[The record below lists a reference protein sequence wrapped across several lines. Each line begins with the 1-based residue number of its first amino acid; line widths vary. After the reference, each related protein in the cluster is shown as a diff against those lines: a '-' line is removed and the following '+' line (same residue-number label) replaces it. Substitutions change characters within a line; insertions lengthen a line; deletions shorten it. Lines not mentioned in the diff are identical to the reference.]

1 MKKWIILYL
10 CGLLTVVFA
19 QAQDAKRNSILGRVE
34 QIRNSPLN
42 VAHVDSLRKLGFQ
55 LRETDSDLSKQLLDE
70 SLSKSI
76 QINDLNAISNAYR
89 VLGVWHSDFDELDSA
104 YYYYQLALKTAT
116 RNNNRYLMGG
126 TEFNLGNIKYWKGE
140 YDSCLYYFLRAAAIF
155 EDPDLLKDKTIN
167 VKGLDMRKSDLYGNL
182 STVFSTLKNK
192 EKAHEYVEKA
202 IAISKKYKNE
212 SGADA
217 YAYYMTLKA
226 DISSDEEGLRILLE
240 VLPQLEK
247 GSLDRGIVRNTYHNI
262 SSGYFNLGRMDSA
275 AVFARKSMK
284 LAEQLNMR
292 THVSGSHW
300 LLARIAVHEKQYA
313 EAERHIGA
321 AGAFFEH
328 TEDPEE
334 LRNYYS
340 LLRTLRYAQGRYREA
355 YDYSEQYH
363 NINDSLTRSEVV
375 RESFEREARY
385 QTEKKEAQIQLQ
397 QAQLK
402 QKNILNYILI
412 GGAAALA
419 IILLLSYRNYKHRQH
434 LQQIKIDE
442 LETEKQLTATE
453 AILKGEEQ
461 ERTRLAKDLHDGLG
475 GMLSGI
481 KYSFQNMKENLILTP
496 ENTLAFERSLDML
509 DSSIKEMRRVAHN
522 LMPEILVKYGLN
534 TALKEFCGEIDRNST
549 MRVNYQPIG
558 MENANIEQTTSVA
571 VYRIVQELVNNAM
584 KHASATQVLVQAHL
598 HEAENRLAVTVEDDG
613 QGFDTSALH
622 QSDGIGWKNIQ
633 NRVDFLKGKIDV
645 QSEPDKGTSVLIEIS
660 ETAKA

>member
-1 MKKWIILYL
+1 M
-10 CGLLTVVFA
+10 
-19 QAQDAKRNSILGRVE
+19 
-34 QIRNSPLN
+34 
-42 VAHVDSLRKLGFQ
+42 
-55 LRETDSDLSKQLLDE
+55 LDE
-70 SLSKSI
+70 SLRKSK

-89 VLGVWHSDFDELDSA
+89 VLGVWHSDFDELDTA
-104 YYYYQLALKTAT
+104 YYYYQLALQTAT
-116 RNNNRYLMGG
+116 KSNNRYLMGG

-155 EDPDLLKDKTIN
+155 EDPDLLKDKAID
-167 VKGLDMRKSDLYGNL
+167 VKALDMRKSDLYGNL

-192 EKAHEYVEKA
+192 EKAEEYVEKA

-226 DISSDEEGLRILLE
+226 DISSDEDGLRILLD

-247 GSLDRGIVRNTYHNI
+247 GGLDRGVVRNTYHNI
-262 SSGYFNLGRMDSA
+262 STGYFNLGRMDSA
-275 AVFARKSMK
+275 AVFARKSME
-284 LAEQLNMR
+284 LAAQLTMR

-300 LLARIAVHEKQYA
+300 LLARIAAHEKRYA
-313 EAERHIGA
+313 EAERHIEA

-355 YDYSEQYH
+355 YDYGEAYH

-397 QAQLK
+397 QAQLN
-402 QKNILNYILI
+402 QKNALNYMLI
-412 GGAAALA
+412 GSAAV
-419 IILLLSYRNYKHRQH
+419 LLVISLLGYRNYRHRQR
-434 LQQIKIDE
+434 LQQAKIDE
-442 LETEKQLTATE
+442 LETDKKLAATE

-481 KYSFQNMKENLILTP
+481 KFSFQNMKENLILTP
-496 ENTLAFERSLDML
+496 ENAQAFGRSIDML
-509 DSSIKEMRRVAHN
+509 DSSINEMRRVAHN
-522 LMPEILVKYGLN
+522 MMPEMLVNYGLDV
-534 TALKEFCGEIDRNST
+534 ALREFCSEIDRSGVVHMT
-549 MRVNYQPIG
+549 YQSIG
-558 MENANIEQTTSVA
+558 MDNAVMEQTAALT
-571 VYRIVQELVNNAM
+571 VYRVAQELVNNAI
-584 KHASATQVLVQAHL
+584 KHAGAQHVLVQVHAS
-598 HEAENRLAVTVEDDG
+598 EAENLLSVTVEDDG
-613 QGFDTSALH
+613 KGFNADLLRT
-622 QSDGIGWKNIQ
+622 GEGMGWSNIR

-645 QSEPDKGTSVLIEIS
+645 HSAPGKGTSVLMEI
-660 ETAKA
+660 AWP

>member
-1 MKKWIILYL
+1 MKKWFLVLLL
-10 CGLLTVVFA
+10 CAAYGIAGAQTSMNRDSLL
-19 QAQDAKRNSILGRVE
+19 RRIE

-42 VAHVDSLRKLGFQ
+42 ALHVDSLRKLGFQ
-55 LRETDSDLSKQLLDE
+55 LRETDSNLSRQLLEE

-104 YYYYQLALKTAT
+104 YYYYQFALKTANK
-116 RNNNRYLMGG
+116 NNNRYLIGG

-182 STVFSTLKNK
+182 SSVFSTLKNK

-226 DISSDEEGLRILLE
+226 DISSHEESLRILLE

-247 GSLDRGIVRNTYHNI
+247 GGLDRGIVRNTYHNI
-262 SSGYFNLGRMDSA
+262 SSAYFNLGRIDSA

-284 LAEQLNMR
+284 LSEQLNMR
-292 THVSGSHW
+292 THISGSHW
-300 LLARIAVHEKQYA
+300 LLARIAVHEKRYA
-313 EAERHIGA
+313 EAERHIEA
-321 AGAFFEH
+321 AGAFFEN

-355 YDYSEQYH
+355 YDYNEQYH

-375 RESFEREARY
+375 RESFDREARY
-385 QTEKKEAQIQLQ
+385 QTEKKEARIQLQ
-397 QAQLK
+397 QAQLQ
-402 QKNILNYILI
+402 QKNILNFLLI
-412 GGAAALA
+412 GGAATLG
-419 IILLLSYRNYKHRQH
+419 IILFLSYRNYKHRQRV
-434 LQQIKIDE
+434 QQARIDE
-442 LETEKQLTATE
+442 LETEKQLAATE

-481 KYSFQNMKENLILTP
+481 KYSFQHMKDDLILTP
-496 ENTLAFERSLDML
+496 KNAKAFERSINML

-522 LMPEILVKYGLN
+522 MMPEILLKYGLSI
-534 TALKEFCGEIDRNST
+534 ALQEFCDEINRSAVL
-549 MRVNYQPIG
+549 RIRYQSVGINDYP
-558 MENANIEQTTSVA
+558 IEQTIAVT
-571 VYRIVQELVNNAM
+571 VYRIVQELVNNAI
-584 KHASATQVLVQAHL
+584 KHALAEEVVVQL
-598 HEAENRLAVTVEDDG
+598 QLSDKILSVTVEDNG
-613 QGFDTSALH
+613 IGFDASRLQNAA
-622 QSDGIGWKNIQ
+622 GIGWSNIR
-633 NRVDFLKGKIDV
+633 NRVEFLKGRLDI
-645 QSEPDKGTSVLIEIS
+645 QTAPGEGTSVLIEIGV
-660 ETAKA
+660 